1 LALATAA
8 PGEMGGDMTH
18 ILGSLIMVMGIM
30 LFYPSG
36 GQGAEAIKLP
46 PPVKQ
51 GGMALATALEARRTV
66 RGFASRPLDL
76 AQISQLLWSADGL
89 SDPRGHRTSPS
100 AGATYP
106 LDLYLA
112 VGERGVQTLPAGVYH
127 YLVAEH
133 ALKLLPPGDG
143 YAAVARACLHQAWMT
158 EAPVMVVIAGEYR
171 RCTNRYGERGLRY
184 THMESGNVSQNLFLA
199 AEALGLGAGIVG
211 AFEDKTL
218 AKALNLPPGQEP
230 LLVMPVGYKH

>member
-1 LALATAA
+1 
-8 PGEMGGDMTH
+8 MMH

-30 LFYPSG
+30 LFFPSG

-46 PPVKQ
+46 PPAKQ
-51 GGMALATALEARRTV
+51 GGMALAMALEARRTV
-66 RGFASRPLDL
+66 RRFASRPLDL

-89 SDPRGHRTSPS
+89 SDAQGHRTSPS

-106 LDLYLA
+106 LDLYLV
-112 VGERGVQTLPAGVYH
+112 VGERGVPDLPTGIYH

-133 ALKLLPPGDG
+133 GLRLLAPGDSH
-143 YAAVARACLHQAWMT
+143 AAVVRACLHQTWMA

-211 AFEDKTL
+211 AFEDKAL
-218 AKALNLPPGQEP
+218 ARVLNLPPAHEP
-230 LLVMPVGYKH
+230 LLVMPVGYKQEG